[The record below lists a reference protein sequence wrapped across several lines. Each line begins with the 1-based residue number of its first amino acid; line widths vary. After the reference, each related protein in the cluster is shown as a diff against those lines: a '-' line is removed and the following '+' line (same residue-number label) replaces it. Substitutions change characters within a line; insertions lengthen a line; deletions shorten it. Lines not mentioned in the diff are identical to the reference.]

1 MCLPRDL
8 KNMVGWTPQSMA
20 EKSQENHKMDNDLED
35 IFFESDTINH
45 LSSDSYQTLC
55 MIM

>member
-20 EKSQENHKMDNDLED
+20 EKSQENHKTDNDLED